1 MIDGIIEKIRLDT
14 RLAKLF
20 DEAIEYAQVYLLAR
34 QMQKGR
40 DGKGELVTMKG
51 GFYEK

>member
-1 MIDGIIEKIRLDT
+1 MEKVRLYT

-20 DEAIEYAQVYLLAR
+20 DEAREYAQVYLLAR
-34 QMQKGR
+34 QRQKGR
-40 DGKGELVTMKG
+40 DGKGKLVTMKG